1 MVHIKFSL
9 DLNGQTDSLIKIVTD
24 YENIHD
30 YLPDQV
36 SSVKVIKQNDKEV
49 ITEELLKLSSISLKI
64 KQKSLHKKI
73 SDNKLCT
80 EIVLGPVKGTIIN
93 IMFEKKDSGTI
104 VYIDIYLK
112 LGFKFKFLQ
121 PLIKKYYKMF
131 MAGTLYRINTGALQ
145 LQKN

>member
-64 KQKSLHKKI
+64 KQRSLHKKI

-80 EIVLGPVKGTIIN
+80 EIVSGPVKGTIIN

-104 VYIDIYLK
+104 VYIDIDLK

-131 MAGTLYRINTGALQ
+131 ITGTLYKINTRALQ
-145 LQKN
+145 LQKS